1 MTSLCWEV
9 YSGTSDKGP
18 SEIGMTSLQDTNRW
32 PHVQRFHCIVIIYLK
47 RRGCDIA
54 YHACGTTAIILL
66 VLCCHGHVN
75 PHPSPTVV
83 TKRADKVVGA
93 RRQSCDRNLS

>member
-32 PHVQRFHCIVIIYLK
+32 PHVQRFHCIVIGKAHLSEKK
-47 RRGCDIA
+47 R
-54 YHACGTTAIILL
+54 L
-66 VLCCHGHVN
+66 
-75 PHPSPTVV
+75 
-83 TKRADKVVGA
+83 
-93 RRQSCDRNLS
+93 